1 MKELRS
7 FKDFSSTFLTVI
19 TEMSRS
25 DILSRFSPAYAS
37 HDAKQPHLTG
47 NILRAVLSAFLLMLT
62 PFQPIIERILFALLS
77 IGPIPQHIGIIMDGN
92 RRYARNYPGGP
103 IPVSQGHLSGFNAL
117 KSVLEACLKLHGM
130 TTVTVYAF
138 AINNFGRD
146 KDEVTAIMDLAKR
159 NLVQLASHGE
169 LLARHSVRLRMIGRK
184 ELLSEDVL
192 AALEKVERM
201 TESNK
206 QATLNICI
214 AYASSDEMANA
225 VEKCIQSSPSLGKE
239 ITVQDLDDQMMLHH
253 SPPCDILVRTSDVHR
268 LSDFMLWQCTH
279 AQLQFTKR
287 YWPLFGLRELVPIV
301 LDYQRMVMR
310 QWLEQFTQKSVKS
323 T

>member
-1 MKELRS
+1 
-7 FKDFSSTFLTVI
+7 
-19 TEMSRS
+19 MSRS
-25 DILSRFSPAYAS
+25 DLHS
-37 HDAKQPHLTG
+37 HSSQNTNYDARQPHMTG

-62 PFQPIIERILFALLS
+62 PFQPMIERILLALLS
-77 IGPIPQHIGIIMDGN
+77 VGPIPQHIGIIMDGN

-117 KSVLEACLKLHGM
+117 KSVLEACLKLRGM

-138 AINNFGRD
+138 AINNFRRE

-159 NLVQLASHGE
+159 NLVQLAAHGE

-184 ELLSEDVL
+184 ELLSEDVIT
-192 AALEKVERM
+192 ALEKVERI
-201 TESNK
+201 TEGNR

-225 VEKCIQSSPSLGKE
+225 VEKCIQQSTDPEQE

-253 SPPCDILVRTSDVHR
+253 SPPCDILIRTSNVHR

-301 LDYQRMVMR
+301 LDYQRMIMR
-310 QWLEQFTQKSVKS
+310 QWLERFTQQSVKS
-323 T
+323 I